1 MQAPPLFD
9 DVLIVIPCLNEAATI
24 TSVLRQ
30 MRKEAPGALIV
41 VADGGST
48 DGTRAIV
55 AAVEA
60 ETSDVRLIDNP
71 ARIQSAGINR
81 AVAMFGSER
90 TWLIRI
96 DAHAGYPAGYV
107 GGLVATAEAT
117 GATSVVVPMRTIGR
131 GGFQIGVAAAQNSIL
146 GTGGSAHR
154 VGGKAGFVDHGH
166 HALMRIAAFRAV
178 GGYRETMSHNE
189 DAELDLRLTAAGGRI
204 WLEPSLV
211 IDYFPRAAPAA
222 LFRQYHGYGRGRA
235 QTALVHGGGLKPR
248 QALPLAIAPAVAG
261 LALAPISIVP
271 ALPALGWAGLC
282 LGWGVKMAAGARDPH
297 QAWAGPAAMI
307 MHLAWSLGFWAEAV
321 ARLPRSARLRPGRA

>member
-1 MQAPPLFD
+1 MTAAPLFD

-30 MRKEAPGALIV
+30 MRKEAPGAVIV

-48 DGTRAIV
+48 DATRAIV

-81 AVAMFGSER
+81 AVTLFGGER

-96 DAHAGYPAGYV
+96 DAHAGYPDGYV

-204 WLEPSLV
+204 WLEPSLA
-211 IDYFPRAAPAA
+211 IDYFPRAAPAP

-235 QTALVHGGGLKPR
+235 QTALVHGGRLKPR
-248 QALPLAIAPAVAG
+248 QALPLVIAPAVAG

-271 ALPALGWAGLC
+271 ALPALAWAGLC
-282 LGWGVKMAAGARDPH
+282 LGWGAKMAVGAKDHRH
-297 QAWAGPAAMI
+297 AWAGPAAMI
-307 MHLAWSLGFWAEAV
+307 MHFAWSLGFWAELF